1 MKQPSTRAAAKEQPE
16 QLELEL
22 PLSDK
27 YHVRMHAERLLD
39 ACRDVAER
47 QGYKQTADELDQI
60 FGDLGH
66 PVSASLLSNALNDR
80 ERNYWRGEWIPY
92 FARRSPLVASIVAE
106 STKTPLTAEQKLD
119 LLEQMGTEEFGPA
132 FKRLLAKVGRR

>member
-1 MKQPSTRAAAKEQPE
+1 MKASAPKP

-22 PLSDK
+22 PLDDK
-27 YHVRMHAERLLD
+27 YRARMYSERLL
-39 ACRDVAER
+39 AAIREVAER

-60 FGDLGH
+60 YGELGH
-66 PVSASLLSNALNDR
+66 PVSASLLANALNDR

-92 FARRSPLVASIVAE
+92 FAKRSPLVASIVAE

-119 LLEQMGTEEFGPA
+119 LLERLGAEEFGPA
-132 FKRLLAKVGRR
+132 FKRLLAKVSR